1 MSGRS
6 DGALGPADPDV
17 LVVGAGPAGL
27 SAAAELGRLG
37 IAPVLVVDR
46 ESEPGGIPRHCHHP
60 GFGLQDLR
68 RAMSGPAYARRLTRL
83 AADSGARLSLETTV
97 TRVDP
102 SGAVS
107 LVSPS
112 GLAELHPRVVLLAT
126 GARERPRSARLVPG
140 DRPAGVFTTG
150 QLQQWVHSHHL
161 PVGRRAVVVGAEHVS
176 FSAALTLREAGVETA
191 AIVTDLPRHQT
202 LGAFALASRALLR
215 IPLLTS
221 TRVVAVQGRGRVSAV
236 EFEDRISGRRRTIGV
251 DTVVFTGDWVPDHE
265 LVRRAGTRM
274 DPATKGPLTDGG
286 GQTSVIGIVAAGNLV
301 HPAETAGSA
310 ALGGRRVAQRLAG
323 RLRRGDVGRAV
334 DGVEVQVDE
343 PLAWAWPGIVRPDDV
358 PVRVLLRTR
367 AFTGRRTVSVEQ
379 GGRVRGRARLRH
391 ATPNRSLSIPGDW
404 VADVDLLAGP
414 IELRLV

>member
-1 MSGRS
+1 
-6 DGALGPADPDV
+6 
-17 LVVGAGPAGL
+17 
-27 SAAAELGRLG
+27 
-37 IAPVLVVDR
+37 
-46 ESEPGGIPRHCHHP
+46 
-60 GFGLQDLR
+60 
-68 RAMSGPAYARRLTRL
+68 MSGPAYARRLTRL

-221 TRVVAVQGRGRVSAV
+221 TRVVAVHGRGRVSAV

-310 ALGGRRVAQRLAG
+310 ALGGRRVAGGTAPRGSAPPRRRRPGRRRCRGAGRRAPGLGMAGDRPARRRTRSGPPAHQRLHRQTYGQRRAG
-323 RLRRGDVGRAV
+323 RPGARSGPPAARHAEPVAEHPGRLGRRRRPAR
-334 DGVEVQVDE
+334 
-343 PLAWAWPGIVRPDDV
+343 RPD
-358 PVRVLLRTR
+358 R
-367 AFTGRRTVSVEQ
+367 APAG
-379 GGRVRGRARLRH
+379 
-391 ATPNRSLSIPGDW
+391 
-404 VADVDLLAGP
+404 VDP
-414 IELRLV
+414 